1 MVHGMKWF
9 FGVVRHGNM
18 RTQIITHFLW
28 KELRASNIEKYLFFC
43 QHKRQLKM
51 IFVFILLAFLYS
63 HVRMT
68 RSAIINGNS

>member
-9 FGVVRHGNM
+9 FGVVRHG
-18 RTQIITHFLW
+18 IGVHKLLHFLW

-68 RSAIINGNS
+68 RSVIINGNS